1 MHKYLSSFILSF
13 LFFFNSCG
21 NVQSQQE
28 TNIDALEFSENIK
41 KSPNALILD
50 VRTPDEFSKGH
61 LIAAKNINWNDNNFK
76 DEVEKLDKTKAV
88 YIYCLAGSRS
98 EAAAKKMRAIGFKE
112 VYELN
117 GGIMKWRGENLP
129 ETTNTAVVSE
139 GLSLD
144 NFKRLTTSDKIVLV
158 DFYADWCGPCKK
170 MKPSLEQISK
180 EMSSTVILLKI
191 NADDNQELLKTLGID
206 ALPVLHA
213 YKNGEL
219 IWKNLGFLEKKEIVK
234 HLK

>member
-1 MHKYLSSFILSF
+1 
-13 LFFFNSCG
+13 
-21 NVQSQQE
+21 VQSQHD
-28 TNIDALEFSENIK
+28 TNLEALQFAENIK

-61 LIAAKNINWNDNNFK
+61 LIAAKNINWNDTNFK
-76 DEVEKLDKTKAV
+76 DEIEKLDKAKPV

-112 VYELN
+112 VFELN

-129 ETTNTAVVSE
+129 ETTDIVVVSE
-139 GLSLD
+139 GMSLD
-144 NFKRLTTSDKIVLV
+144 NFKLLTTSDKIVLV

-191 NADDNQELLKTLGID
+191 NADDNQELLKTLRID

-213 YKNGEL
+213 YKNGKLFWE
-219 IWKNLGFLEKKEIVK
+219 NLGFLDKKEIVE